1 MLCYVATTA
10 IITIT
15 TTIATTIVIITITTT
30 TTIVISVVQALMLF
44 PCLLLVLSSRHPALA
59 DSEKKTVRA
68 AVFGVRELVGEGDPV
83 TLSCLAPRDWILC
96 AWRAPGGQK
105 FCLLRLEGG
114 QDVELCGNK
123 TTPG

>member
-15 TTIATTIVIITITTT
+15 TTIAIITFTTT
-30 TTIVISVVQALMLF
+30 TITIVISVVQVLMLF

>member
-1 MLCYVATTA
+1 MLCYVA

-15 TTIATTIVIITITTT
+15 STIVIIISTDTT
-30 TTIVISVVQALMLF
+30 TTIVISLLHVLMLF
-44 PCLLLVLSSRHPALA
+44 PCLLLVLSSRHLAQA
-59 DSEKKTVRA
+59 DSEKKTIRA